1 MPNELA
7 ACRPA
12 VDQNLNHAPT
22 TMACDARND
31 VFGAQYRSS
40 RQATWNWV
48 FPSVMFFTMQK
59 LVKSLSLPD
68 G

>member
-1 MPNELA
+1 MNRLPVGP
-7 ACRPA
+7 PA
-12 VDQNLNHAPT
+12 VDQHLNHAPT
-22 TMACDARND
+22 TMVCDARND
-31 VFGAQYRSS
+31 VFGARYRSS

-48 FPSVMFFTMQK
+48 FPSVMVFTMLK

>member
-1 MPNELA
+1 MNRLPA
-7 ACRPA
+7 GPPA
-12 VDQNLNHAPT
+12 VDQHLNHDAT
-22 TMACDARND
+22 TMVCDARND
-31 VFGAQYRSS
+31 VFGARYRSS

-48 FPSVMFFTMQK
+48 FPSVMVFTMLK